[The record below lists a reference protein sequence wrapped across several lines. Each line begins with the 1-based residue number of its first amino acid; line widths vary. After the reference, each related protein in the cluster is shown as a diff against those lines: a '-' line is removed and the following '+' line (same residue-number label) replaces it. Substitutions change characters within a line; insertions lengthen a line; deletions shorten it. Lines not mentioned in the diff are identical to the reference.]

1 MVVMYGDFVDL
12 ETGDTRIVRDYS
24 GTGGAFVG
32 ANGGRNTHSGRCPV
46 VYAGKNCDQLHE
58 SDPLAGYTC
67 KALRKEELNC
77 DGCRCASDVCPVV
90 RRVCVPPE
98 GYKGTS
104 ARAAGTPCTCML
116 RGLRSLTT
124 LLLSISSSLATSS
137 FFLLLFLLL
146 LLLLLLLLRGP
157 GRVRQLPLPAPRA
170 ARPV

>member
-104 ARAAGTPCTCML
+104 ARA
-116 RGLRSLTT
+116 
-124 LLLSISSSLATSS
+124 LLEPPALACC
-137 FFLLLFLLL
+137 
-146 LLLLLLLLRGP
+146 
-157 GRVRQLPLPAPRA
+157 A
-170 ARPV
+170 ACDR